1 MSPRAR
7 AGRHVAEVVTLVLS
21 IAVVAL
27 LVAGVLYVQVAR
39 GDRLPAID
47 VTVSLDE
54 VRADGERFYLP
65 VKIENTGDQAAEAVR
80 VVVLQRV
87 GERELEHELLID
99 YLAGG
104 GTADATAVLM
114 EDPRRAGIRLEVR
127 SFLRK

>member
-1 MSPRAR
+1 MSRRAR
-7 AGRHVAEVVTLVLS
+7 AGRHVAEVVTLVVS

-87 GERELEHELLID
+87 GERDLEHELLID
-99 YLAGG
+99 YLAGRG
-104 GTADATAVLM
+104 SADATAVLTR
-114 EDPRRAGIRLEVR
+114 DPRQAEVRVEVR

>member
-7 AGRHVAEVVTLVLS
+7 AGRHVAEVVTLVVS

-47 VTVSLDE
+47 VTVSLE
-54 VRADGERFYLP
+54 TVRADGERFYLP

-80 VVVLQRV
+80 VIVLQRV

-99 YLAGG
+99 YLAGRG
-104 GTADATAVLM
+104 SADATAVLTR
-114 EDPRRAGIRLEVR
+114 DPRQAEVRVEVR

>member
-7 AGRHVAEVVTLVLS
+7 AGRHVAEVVTLVVS

-27 LVAGVLYVQVAR
+27 LVAGVLYVQVAQ

-54 VRADGERFYLP
+54 VRAEGERFYLP
-65 VKIENTGDQAAEAVR
+65 VKIENTGHQAAEAVR
-80 VVVLQRV
+80 VIVLQRV

-99 YLAGG
+99 YLAGRG
-104 GTADATAVLM
+104 SADATAVLTR
-114 EDPRRAGIRLEVR
+114 DPRQAEVRVEVR

>member
-1 MSPRAR
+1 MSRRAR
-7 AGRHVAEVVTLVLS
+7 AGRHVAEVVTLVVS

-87 GERELEHELLID
+87 GERDLEHELLID
-99 YLAGG
+99 YLAGRG
-104 GTADATAVLM
+104 SADATAVLTR
-114 EDPRRAGIRLEVR
+114 DPREAEVRVEVR

>member
-1 MSPRAR
+1 MSRRAR
-7 AGRHVAEVVTLVLS
+7 AGRHVAEVVTLVVS

-80 VVVLQRV
+80 VVVVQRV

-99 YLAGG
+99 YLAGRG
-104 GTADATAVLM
+104 SADATAVLTR
-114 EDPRRAGIRLEVR
+114 DPRQAEVRVEVR

>member
-7 AGRHVAEVVTLVLS
+7 AGRHVAEVVTLVVS

-47 VTVSLDE
+47 VTVSLE
-54 VRADGERFYLP
+54 TVRADGERFYLP

-99 YLAGG
+99 YLAGRG
-104 GTADATAVLM
+104 SADATAVLTR
-114 EDPRRAGIRLEVR
+114 DPRQAEVRVEVR

>member
-1 MSPRAR
+1 
-7 AGRHVAEVVTLVLS
+7 
-21 IAVVAL
+21 VAL

-87 GERELEHELLID
+87 GERDLEHELLID
-99 YLAGG
+99 YLAGRG
-104 GTADATAVLM
+104 SADATAVLTR
-114 EDPRRAGIRLEVR
+114 DPRQAEVRVEVR

>member
-7 AGRHVAEVVTLVLS
+7 AGRHVAEVVTLVVS

-87 GERELEHELLID
+87 GERDLEHELLID
-99 YLAGG
+99 YLAGRG
-104 GTADATAVLM
+104 SADATAVLTR
-114 EDPRRAGIRLEVR
+114 DPRQAEVRVEVR